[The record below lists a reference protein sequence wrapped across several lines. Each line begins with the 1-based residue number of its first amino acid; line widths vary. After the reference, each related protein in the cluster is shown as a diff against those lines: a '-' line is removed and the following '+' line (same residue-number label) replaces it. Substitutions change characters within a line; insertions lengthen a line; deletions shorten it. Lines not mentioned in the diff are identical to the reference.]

1 LKQKL
6 ERQSRIELKQS
17 ESQITM
23 KVQDMVEELADTSQ
37 LQLSVE
43 ELKSKLMLL
52 CAGHRCGVAANRA
65 ECCLEQAW

>member
-43 ELKSKLMLL
+43 ELKSKLM
-52 CAGHRCGVAANRA
+52 RF
-65 ECCLEQAW
+65 EQNSSRGEKDIK

>member
-1 LKQKL
+1 MANRLHELKQKL

-43 ELKSKLMLL
+43 ELKSKLM
-52 CAGHRCGVAANRA
+52 RF
-65 ECCLEQAW
+65 EQNSSRGEKDIK

>member
-6 ERQSRIELKQS
+6 EKQSRIELKQS

-43 ELKSKLMLL
+43 ELKSKLM
-52 CAGHRCGVAANRA
+52 RF
-65 ECCLEQAW
+65 EQNSSRGEKDIK